1 MVVFPEA
8 LTTVS
13 MGMNVDETGFS
24 LTHGNA
30 PKRTLNDLDTFSMV
44 QLI

>member
-24 LTHGNA
+24 L
-30 PKRTLNDLDTFSMV
+30 MV
-44 QLI
+44 MPQKEH